1 MKSPFQLIQFIKQ
14 SDCLII
20 FGFIHRNKIWFYSIL
35 RKNRFLN
42 FLAILVTLCTFEALC
57 IDGGENFKRGITIER
72 ELRVSVANEIVGRLP
87 KTSDTLPFVDLNVA
101 DNRGDINGGIS
112 SLREMGLLITGR
124 RILVTVFQDPSRKV
138 YRFSSR

>member
-1 MKSPFQLIQFIKQ
+1 M
-14 SDCLII
+14 
-20 FGFIHRNKIWFYSIL
+20 
-35 RKNRFLN
+35 
-42 FLAILVTLCTFEALC
+42 CTFEALC
-57 IDGGENFKRGITIER
+57 IHGGENFKRGITIER